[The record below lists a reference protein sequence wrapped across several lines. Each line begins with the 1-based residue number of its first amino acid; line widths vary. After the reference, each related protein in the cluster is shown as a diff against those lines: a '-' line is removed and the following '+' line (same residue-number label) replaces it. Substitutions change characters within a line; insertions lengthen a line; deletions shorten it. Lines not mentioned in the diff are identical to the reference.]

1 MRILAFS
8 AFFGVYKAIW
18 FGFGEILNF
27 ITEQVLDLSEECGL
41 GQLLQSVG
49 FLNQE
54 IQSKLQMKV
63 DFNMA
68 SQFREPLT
76 DFELKFKNQAEKFC
90 FDTMLAGLR
99 TYMAESSE
107 LFSEP
112 GIYVH
117 LLQQAGGDKASLK
130 SSLISKLPVKSLA
143 YTLEDSK
150 SVVTMEEALEWAIV
164 NKFSPLR

>member
-54 IQSKLQMKV
+54 IQSKL
-63 DFNMA
+63 
-68 SQFREPLT
+68 
-76 DFELKFKNQAEKFC
+76 
-90 FDTMLAGLR
+90 
-99 TYMAESSE
+99 
-107 LFSEP
+107 
-112 GIYVH
+112 
-117 LLQQAGGDKASLK
+117 
-130 SSLISKLPVKSLA
+130 
-143 YTLEDSK
+143 
-150 SVVTMEEALEWAIV
+150 
-164 NKFSPLR
+164 